1 MVTQYKD
8 EDHLFNEAWNNLPIS
23 GCYNSSFW
31 HHSSLVAFQKFS
43 YNLDYF
49 LLLKPNVSPQSCT
62 NWINSTALR
71 CPLPILKPLVLSFP
85 TIPTHNSPYVFP
97 IFYYNCQPVL
107 IYKFMGFSVLFPC
120 HHSIFKST
128 TYVGSRLELG
138 YFWWMS
144 VSWVVNYIMRY
155 LRTMNNAGIFSVE
168 RCRSESKSRLKYS
181 SWNAHQTHTL
191 LIWKVPML
199 SLWEH
204 GTLWGS
210 DTD

>member
-1 MVTQYKD
+1 MHQLDKLSCTEVS
-8 EDHLFNEAWNNLPIS
+8 LA
-23 GCYNSSFW
+23 SSQAL
-31 HHSSLVAFQKFS
+31 SPKFS
-43 YNLDYF
+43 NYSYAQ
-49 LLLKPNVSPQSCT
+49 QS
-62 NWINSTALR
+62 LR
-71 CPLPILKPLVLSFP
+71 FS
-85 TIPTHNSPYVFP
+85 Y
-97 IFYYNCQPVL
+97 FYYNCQPIL
-107 IYKFMGFSVLFPC
+107 IYRLMGFSVLFPY

-128 TYVGSRLELG
+128 TYVGCRLELG

-199 SLWEH
+199 SLREH